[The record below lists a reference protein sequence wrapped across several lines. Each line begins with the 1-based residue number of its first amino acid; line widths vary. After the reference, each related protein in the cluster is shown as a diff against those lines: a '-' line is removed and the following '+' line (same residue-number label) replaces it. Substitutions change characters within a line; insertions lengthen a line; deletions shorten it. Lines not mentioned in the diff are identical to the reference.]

1 MNRHSPHARARELRR
16 TFSQLI
22 FAWGSVASAAW
33 FAVLTVVGRPPLVD
47 DHLTVTAVAML
58 SSYLLARFLL
68 DLWRQ
73 RAEFRYRAWQQNSAN
88 TAEDGDS
95 PA

>member
-1 MNRHSPHARARELRR
+1 MRR

-33 FAVLTVVGRPPLVD
+33 YALLTVVGRPPLVD
-47 DHLTVTAVAML
+47 DHLTITAVAML

-73 RAEFRYRAWQQNSAN
+73 RAELRYRAWQQSSSGS
-88 TAEDGDS
+88 TEDGDS

>member
-33 FAVLTVVGRPPLVD
+33 YALLTVVGRPPLVD

-68 DLWRQ
+68 DIWRQ
-73 RAEFRYRAWQQNSAN
+73 RAELRYQTWQRSSSGP
-88 TAEDGDS
+88 AEDSDS

>member
-1 MNRHSPHARARELRR
+1 MIRQSPHAQAQELRH

-33 FAVLTVVGRPPLVD
+33 YGVATILGRPPLID
-47 DHLTVTAVAML
+47 DHLTVTAVVML
-58 SSYLLARFLL
+58 GSYLLARCLL

-73 RAEFRYRAWQQNSAN
+73 RAELQLRDAQRRA
-88 TAEDGDS
+88 AEDNDT
-95 PA
+95 AA